1 MHTYNCT
8 KGHKP
13 LELSHIPN
21 TRMYTR
27 IHMHSD
33 AYKHKNTHTHNH
45 IHRYTHTT
53 HTGARYAE
61 KERERERQKRSHSII
76 CVLELIGSI
85 SLNSRIEYVMKGRT
99 MSKVVYVRECPLY
112 SVFWNV
118 SIKCYIL
125 CTLVLHFIM
134 HTRKKM
140 RREKS
145 QRHCWILISL
155 ATNSKEIQVVPCS
168 SNVLLFNTN
177 YFV

>member
-1 MHTYNCT
+1 
-8 KGHKP
+8 
-13 LELSHIPN
+13 
-21 TRMYTR
+21 
-27 IHMHSD
+27 MHSD

-112 SVFWNV
+112 SVF
-118 SIKCYIL
+118 
-125 CTLVLHFIM
+125 
-134 HTRKKM
+134 
-140 RREKS
+140 
-145 QRHCWILISL
+145 
-155 ATNSKEIQVVPCS
+155 
-168 SNVLLFNTN
+168 
-177 YFV
+177 